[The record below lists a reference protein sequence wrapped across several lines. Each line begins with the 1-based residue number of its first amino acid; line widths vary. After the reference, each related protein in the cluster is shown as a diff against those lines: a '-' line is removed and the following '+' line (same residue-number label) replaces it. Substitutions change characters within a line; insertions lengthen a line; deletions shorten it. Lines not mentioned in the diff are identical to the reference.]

1 MKRLLLAALAAGL
14 ALANPA
20 SAMETL
26 HIHCSNIVTTV
37 GKYSVNPNDT
47 IDIDWNWGYWNIGF
61 SLASGQVLTRGTQYN
76 IRDLSNNDHA
86 EWAGDF
92 YKHPQLHMVGEL
104 SVNGKALSYQETL
117 FDTSRGN
124 LVVMHQ
130 SAPCLIT
137 NLPPRQPQEASPA
150 PAPTPSY
157 PPPAPSTGPDM
168 VGILSD
174 GARAIVEV
182 TLGSTKV
189 AMLID
194 TGAVEMS
201 LTPKVAQRLLN
212 AGEAHYTGQTST
224 FTMANG
230 TTSSEQ
236 EIVIDKLQIGVHT
249 LYGVSASITTDDG
262 GVLLPYSVLSKI
274 GSFKIDTAN
283 NLLIFG

>member
-1 MKRLLLAALAAGL
+1 M
-14 ALANPA
+14 
-20 SAMETL
+20 
-26 HIHCSNIVTTV
+26 
-37 GKYSVNPNDT
+37 
-47 IDIDWNWGYWNIGF
+47 
-61 SLASGQVLTRGTQYN
+61 
-76 IRDLSNNDHA
+76 
-86 EWAGDF
+86 
-92 YKHPQLHMVGEL
+92 
-104 SVNGKALSYQETL
+104 
-117 FDTSRGN
+117 
-124 LVVMHQ
+124 MHQ
-130 SAPCLIT
+130 SAPCVIT

-157 PPPAPSTGPDM
+157 PAHAPSTGPDA
-168 VGILSD
+168 VGILSV

-236 EIVIDKLQIGVHT
+236 EIVIDKLQIGAHT
-249 LYGVSASITTDDG
+249 LYGVSASIRARSARSRSTQPTTCSSSGEG
-262 GVLLPYSVLSKI
+262 GRVADRSPSPRRYISLLWPRQVAAHS
-274 GSFKIDTAN
+274 GR
-283 NLLIFG
+283 